1 MGAKAKI
8 LIIYTGGTI
17 GMFTDP
23 VTGSLRAFDFNEIEK
38 LIPETKQLNIDVDTY
53 SFENPIDSSNAKPEF
68 WIKLIEV
75 IEKSYYDYDGFVILH
90 GTDTMSYTGS
100 ALSFMINNLTK
111 PVILTGAQL
120 PLGTIRTDGK
130 ENIITALEI
139 AAAKKKDGNPRVPE
153 VAIYFE
159 NKLFRANRTHKYNA
173 EYFDAFESPNYPPLA
188 EAGIKIHFND
198 KFIINREIS
207 GFTKF
212 YKKIDKNIIVL
223 KIFPG
228 IKQEFLN
235 QILNMKGLKGVVLE
249 TFGSGNA
256 PTEEWFI
263 DELKKAIENGIII
276 YNVTQCNAGKVDMG
290 RYETSRML
298 KEIGVVSGYDITTEA
313 AVTKLMFLLGQGL
326 KQDEIAFFLE
336 QNIAGELSRN

>member
-1 MGAKAKI
+1 MSSRARI
-8 LIIYTGGTI
+8 LLVYTGGTI

-23 VTGSLRAFDFNEIEK
+23 ETGSLRAFDFNQIER
-38 LIPETKQLNIDVDTY
+38 LIPETRQLKVELDTY
-53 SFENPIDSSNAKPEF
+53 SFEKPIDSSNANPEF
-68 WIKLIEV
+68 WKELTDV
-75 IEKSYYDYDGFVILH
+75 IEKNYLSYDGFVILH

-100 ALSFMINNLTK
+100 ALSFMVNNLDK
-111 PVILTGAQL
+111 PIILTGAQL

-130 ENIITALEI
+130 ENIITAIEI
-139 AAAKKKDGNPRVPE
+139 ASCRRKDGRPRVPE

-207 GFTKF
+207 GVTTFNKS
-212 YKKIDKNIIVL
+212 IDENIIIL

-228 IKQEFLN
+228 IQQSYLEA
-235 QILNMKGLKGVVLE
+235 ILNIKGLKGVVLE
-249 TFGSGNA
+249 TFGTGNA
-256 PTEEWFI
+256 PTEKWFI
-263 DELKKAIENGIII
+263 DELKKAIDRGIII
-276 YNVTQCNAGKVDMG
+276 YNVTQCNAGKVEMG
-290 RYETSRML
+290 RYETSRLL

-313 AVTKLMFLLGQGL
+313 AVTKLMYLLGKGL
-326 KQDEIAFFLE
+326 NQKELAYFLE
-336 QNIAGELSRN
+336 QNIAGELTRA